1 MMKAGSTTDAVA
13 IYVTRD
19 DIHRYAKAIGEEN
32 PIFHNLEAAQK
43 AGYNDIVLAAT
54 YPTLFWQIL
63 DIPWFKNQSTMIQTE
78 QEFEY
83 EEVLVA
89 NQLYIC
95 QVTIIK
101 VQKKGRKQFSK
112 HELSIN
118 LDGKTIATSHTT
130 ILLELG

>member
-32 PIFHNLEAAQK
+32 PIFHDLEVAQN
-43 AGYNDIVLAAT
+43 AGYNDIVLPAT

-63 DIPWFKNQSTMIQTE
+63 DIPWFKNQSTVIQTE

-89 NQLYIC
+89 NQVYIC

-101 VQKKGRKQFSK
+101 STKKRKEAIF
-112 HELSIN
+112 
-118 LDGKTIATSHTT
+118 KT
-130 ILLELG
+130 